1 MKKKNSNLN
10 NKNNRHITYMKLFF
24 VFLVIVLIFVLG
36 YVILKKTE
44 LWEKVNSV
52 EKIRNIVESGGVF
65 SFLIFMLLQIL
76 QTTIL
81 QIPSILVTLAG
92 LLIFGKWKAFILS
105 FISIIIGSIIMFW
118 IGRKGG
124 RKFVNFLVGEE
135 NANKWVQKMSSGKYL
150 FFLMMIFPLFPD
162 DILCA
167 VAGVTD
173 MNFKFFFWTNV
184 IARAIGVAC
193 VVFFGSGAIIPFRGC
208 GLVVWGLIAILMVS
222 LFYISIKYK
231 DKIDEIIKNFSKKK

>member
-81 QIPSILVTLAG
+81 QIPSILVTFAG
-92 LLIFGKWKAFILS
+92 LLIFG
-105 FISIIIGSIIMFW
+105 
-118 IGRKGG
+118 
-124 RKFVNFLVGEE
+124 
-135 NANKWVQKMSSGKYL
+135 
-150 FFLMMIFPLFPD
+150 
-162 DILCA
+162 
-167 VAGVTD
+167 
-173 MNFKFFFWTNV
+173 
-184 IARAIGVAC
+184 
-193 VVFFGSGAIIPFRGC
+193 
-208 GLVVWGLIAILMVS
+208 
-222 LFYISIKYK
+222 
-231 DKIDEIIKNFSKKK
+231 